1 MITLE
6 VGDCRNLTDQRRTFG
21 ALLRGAYQ
29 ALARRVYGELAE
41 RGYGDVRIAHGA
53 VFRHIAPEGSRITE
67 LADRAQMT
75 KQSMGS
81 LVEYL
86 RERGYVELQPDPL
99 DGRAKRVLLTERG
112 RALQQ
117 TALEISAEAER
128 ELSRLLGEGKLAQL
142 RGLLEELNDTL
153 HP

>member
-1 MITLE
+1 MNTL
-6 VGDCRNLTDQRRTFG
+6 DAADHRNLTEQQRTFG

-53 VFRHIAPEGSRITE
+53 VFRHIAPAGSRITE

-86 RERGYVELQPDPL
+86 RERGYVELQPDPA

-112 RALQQ
+112 RTLQQ
-117 TALEISAEAER
+117 TALEISAQAER